1 MVKIVQAAPG
11 LTPAEMVSLQE
22 WLGFALPE
30 PLKAQLLKKNGGR
43 PVPECFTFLDYDGPY
58 SDSLIDW
65 FLTFDADA
73 EHSNFFEYFDMYH
86 RGGRILPHMIPFAHD
101 PFGNLLLISVS
112 GKDEGAIFFWDHERE
127 DGNGPSYDN
136 LNFLGKDLEHFYSR
150 LFAWQG

>member
-1 MVKIVQAAPG
+1 MVKILQAEPG
-11 LTPAEMVSLQE
+11 LTPAEMVGLE
-22 WLGFALPE
+22 GWLGFALPE

-43 PVPECFTFLDYDGPY
+43 PVPECFKFLDYDGPY

-112 GKDEGAIFFWDHERE
+112 GKDEGAVFFWDHERE

-136 LNFLGKDLEHFYSR
+136 LNFLGTDLQHFYSR